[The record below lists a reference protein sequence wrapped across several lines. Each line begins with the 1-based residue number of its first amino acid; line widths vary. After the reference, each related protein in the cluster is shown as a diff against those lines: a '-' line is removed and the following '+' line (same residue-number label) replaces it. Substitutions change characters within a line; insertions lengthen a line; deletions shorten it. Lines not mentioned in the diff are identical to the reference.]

1 MAKQKLYVKNEK
13 GRYEEYKPIEEEIS
27 NTLYRK
33 VGNKYVPFETL
44 LHRDTMQEGIWVV
57 TMKGRRMVNGKY
69 VRDLFECDKVAE
81 VEKVPLS
88 RLAGLLE
95 YTEAISYDFYKWRE
109 QKRKDGFGTNAE
121 EEVAY
126 IVGKIFEYNEN
137 KKKENNGNEW

>member
-1 MAKQKLYVKNEK
+1 MAKRKLYVKNEK
-13 GRYEEYKPIEEEIS
+13 GQYEEYNPKEEEIS
-27 NTLYRK
+27 DTLYRK
-33 VGNKYVPFETL
+33 VGNKYIPFEKVVY
-44 LHRDTMQEGIWVV
+44 RDTMQEGIWVV
-57 TMKGRRMVNGKY
+57 TMRGRRTTNGKY

-81 VEKVPLS
+81 VEKAPLS

-95 YTEAISYDFYKWRE
+95 YTEAISYGFYKWRD

-137 KKKENNGNEW
+137 KQKGNNGNEW